1 MIFSCIQQA
10 IGVLSIH
17 SQTLIVVKLFVFSGL
32 QLLVMRDLA
41 QKSTGLDIMHE
52 FQKDSLWYL
61 PPSLQIYTKLIL
73 YVSIYS
79 QV

>member
-1 MIFSCIQQA
+1 
-10 IGVLSIH
+10 
-17 SQTLIVVKLFVFSGL
+17 
-32 QLLVMRDLA
+32 MRDLA

-79 QV
+79 QVQGLRDACPYSYTKCLRH